1 MNYRPLILDLSSQK
15 AVRAAA
21 SELLSWSDVPTI
33 DIIVNSA
40 GIMCLPERTLSEDG
54 VEMQFATNHVGHFLF
69 TCLIMPKLI
78 KASEANS
85 ARGATRIVNVTSLS
99 PTWSRMR
106 WSDTNFDKKNKDI
119 PEEERPDYQVITYP

>member
-1 MNYRPLILDLSSQK
+1 MDYRPLNLDLSSQN

-40 GIMCLPERTLSEDG
+40 GIMCLPKRTLSEDG
-54 VEMQFATNHVGHFLF
+54 IEMQFATNHIGHFLF
-69 TCLIMPKLI
+69 TSLIMPKLI
-78 KASEANS
+78 EASKANS
-85 ARGATRIVNVTSLS
+85 TQGATRIINVTSLS

-119 PEEERPDYQVITYP
+119 PEEERPAYQVRTYP